1 MNLSNTRWRAVSP
14 AKKVLYGM
22 LLVPCLI
29 CWALYFYYLVAQNLQ
44 NPLPVTGF
52 FVSANCVGMGASSG
66 RLGSGS
72 HTYLETVYEFVS
84 RSADTPTSP
93 LKDRITER
101 VLYDDG
107 MKDCESDQQAALA
120 LRAPKTVWAGEDAMS
135 ARFRARLT
143 ADQQYP
149 SVLLLLVPAAI
160 PAMFFGVR
168 RWMSRVQFRSGGT
181 GFNLDLAMTVAGT
194 LTLCLS
200 GIFYYVMAME
210 GKASF
215 LLILFLTP
223 FFTIGLLLLYF
234 GVRGLVRAAR
244 RVP

>member
-1 MNLSNTRWRAVSP
+1 MNLTNARRRAVSP
-14 AKKVLYGM
+14 AQKVLYGM
-22 LLVPCLI
+22 LLVPCVI
-29 CWALYFYYLVAQNLQ
+29 CWALYIYYFFAQNLQ
-44 NPLPVTGF
+44 NPMPVTGL
-52 FVSANCVGMGASSG
+52 FVSANCVGIGASGG
-66 RLGSGS
+66 RLGGGS

-84 RSADTPTSP
+84 RSADSPTRP

-101 VLYDDG
+101 VLYEAGWMACQDAQHA
-107 MKDCESDQQAALA
+107 ELE
-120 LRAPKTVWAGEDAMS
+120 LRAPTTVWAGEDAMS

-149 SVLLLLVPAAI
+149 SVLLLLAPAAI

-168 RWMSRVQFRSGGT
+168 RWMSRAQLKSGGE
-181 GFNLDLAMTVAGT
+181 GFNLDLAMTVART
-194 LTLCLS
+194 LTLCMS
-200 GIFYYVMAME
+200 GIFYYFLVMA

-244 RVP
+244 GVP